1 MKARY
6 AVLVAIV
13 AAVTLTSVAA
23 AGPDVAK
30 QRVAIV
36 MKDLPDGKFALTPFQ
51 LGAVKTDSGTTSVS
65 LSGPKVV
72 MREGQQIEV
81 WHNAWTLAGKR
92 GSLTFQ
98 ERVEWIDAGG
108 PFIGTGT
115 WKLVRGTGAYAQM
128 AAGGRSA
135 SAGLNRA
142 NGAWFV
148 RYEGFFTRP

>member
-23 AGPDVAK
+23 AGLDSAT
-30 QRVAIV
+30 QRAAIV
-36 MKDLPDGKFALTPFQ
+36 MTNLPDGKFALTPLQ

-65 LSGPKVV
+65 LSGPKVA
-72 MREGQQIEV
+72 MRDGQQIEI
-81 WHNAWTLAGKR
+81 WTNTWTLAGKR
-92 GSLTFQ
+92 GSLTIR

-115 WKLVRGTGAYAQM
+115 WKLVRGTGAYARI
-128 AAGGRSA
+128 AAAGRSA

-148 RYEGFFTRP
+148 RYEGYFSAR